1 MRFPLLLTLPLAIA
15 GFAADHGAGSGLLPP
30 QGGDQAAGPAHVW
43 IKDHE
48 PWVATARVGDFM
60 VLRRDKGRLV
70 RQEVTRIGPDTITV
84 AFSDAKTAKAMG
96 EVQYR
101 RQAGKPSQPA
111 GLPEPEV
118 AKQSSTTLTM
128 HGQEIRCDV
137 YRGIRCESSIS
148 DGTRTFQR
156 WGAVEIHRSPD
167 VPFDGVIKRMNAVP
181 RPDPFRVVDGRMVGG
196 GTGDRQMN
204 LNREMRLDFEVVEF
218 GFGKVATE
226 PAR

>member
-30 QGGDQAAGPAHVW
+30 QGGDQTAGPAHVW

-60 VLRRDKGRLV
+60 VLRRAHNRLV
-70 RQEVTRIGPDTITV
+70 RQEVTRIAPETITV
-84 AFSDAKTAKAMG
+84 AFSDAKTAKPMG

-101 RQAGKPSQPA
+101 RQAGKPSLSA
-111 GLPEPEV
+111 TLPEPEV
-118 AKQSSTTLTM
+118 SKQSSTTLAM
-128 HGQEIRCDV
+128 HGQKIRCDV
-137 YRGIRCESSIS
+137 YQGIRCETTIS

-156 WGAVEIHRSPD
+156 WGAVEINRSPD
-167 VPFDGVIKRMNAVP
+167 VPFDGVIKRTCAVP

-196 GTGDRQMN
+196 GTGNRQMN
-204 LNREMRLDFEVVEF
+204 PNREMQLDFEVVEF
-218 GFGKVATE
+218 GFGTAATE